1 MKLKKSSDLL
11 SLAVVD
17 KEPYDTNQLL
27 NYRQVSPN
35 LYTIVEDKRRG
46 QQPNSTQLEI
56 QTKTLDWQQ

>member
-17 KEPYDTNQLL
+17 EEPYDTNQLL

-46 QQPNSTQLEI
+46 QQPNSTQFEI